1 LVKILLIGANGQVGN
16 DLRELLPALG
26 EVVSAAVEG
35 NQDLV
40 IDLKSR
46 DSIVNAVRDVKPDL
60 VVNAAAYTAV
70 DKAEDEPDL
79 ARQINAEAVWVL
91 ANACKIGGAALVHYS
106 TDYVFDGKA
115 NTPYR
120 ENASTNPA
128 NVYGET
134 KLAGEAAIRDS
145 GVPHLI
151 LRTSWV
157 YSTHGHNFLLS
168 MLRLAQEK
176 DELDIVDDQ
185 HGTPTWANTIARA
198 TVHALSTF
206 AEGDSPVQALEKTG
220 GTYNVTAEGYT
231 TWFGFATFL
240 LGYATQL
247 RLVQHLPELSPVTS
261 EDFPT
266 KASRPAW
273 SVLDNTRF
281 CEQFGWTPPA
291 WQTAVRHCLDQLV
304 ERLA

>member
-1 LVKILLIGANGQVGN
+1 VKILLIGANGQVGN
-16 DLRELLPALG
+16 DLHEKLPVVG
-26 EVVSAAVEG
+26 EVVSAAIEG

-40 IDLKSR
+40 IDLTSR
-46 DSIVNAVRDVKPDL
+46 DSIVNTVRDVKPDL

-70 DKAEDEPDL
+70 DKAEDEPEL
-79 ARQINAEAVWVL
+79 ARQINAEAVGVL
-91 ANACKIGGAALVHYS
+91 ADACKIGGAGLVHYS

-115 NTPYR
+115 TTPYR
-120 ENASTNPA
+120 EDAFTNPA
-128 NVYGET
+128 NVYGAT
-134 KLAGEAAIRDS
+134 KLAGEAAILDS

-157 YSTHGHNFLLS
+157 YSTHGHNFLLT

-185 HGTPTWANTIARA
+185 HGTPTWASTIADA
-198 TVHALSTF
+198 TVHALLTF
-206 AEGDSPVQALEKTG
+206 PEKEAPAQALEKIG
-220 GTYNVTAEGYT
+220 GTYNVTAEGHT

-247 RLVQHLPELSPVTS
+247 SLVKHQPDLSPVTTA
-261 EDFPT
+261 EFPT
-266 KASRPAW
+266 KATRPAW
-273 SVLDNTRF
+273 SVLDNSRF
-281 CEQFGWTPPA
+281 AAAFGWTPPP
-291 WQTAVRHCLDQLV
+291 WQAAVRHCLDKLV